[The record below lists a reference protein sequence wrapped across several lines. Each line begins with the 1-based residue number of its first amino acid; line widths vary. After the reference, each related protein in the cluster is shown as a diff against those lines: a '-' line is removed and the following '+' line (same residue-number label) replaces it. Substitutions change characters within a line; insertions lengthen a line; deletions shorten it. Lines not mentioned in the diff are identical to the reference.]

1 MDNKLNKLR
10 AKIDLLDGK
19 LLDILSKRRKVVGQI
34 GRYKK
39 EKNLSSLDKKRWK
52 EVLESNV
59 KKAEDLG
66 LTKDFIT
73 KIFNLIHK
81 YSRIEQEK
89 I

>member
-1 MDNKLNKLR
+1 MDNTLNKLR
-10 AKIDLLDGK
+10 AKIDFLDGK
-19 LLDILSKRRKVVGQI
+19 LLDILSKRTQVVREIGQI
-34 GRYKK
+34 KK

-59 KKAEDLG
+59 NKAADLG
-66 LTKDFIT
+66 LSKDFIT

-81 YSRIEQEK
+81 YSRLEQEK

>member
-1 MDNKLNKLR
+1 MDNRLNKLR
-10 AKIDLLDGK
+10 TKIDLLDGK
-19 LLDILSKRRKVVGQI
+19 LLDILSKRTQVVREIGQI
-34 GRYKK
+34 KK
-39 EKNLSSLDKKRWK
+39 EKKLASLDKKRWK

-59 KKAEDLG
+59 KKAADLG
-66 LTKDFIT
+66 LSKDFIT